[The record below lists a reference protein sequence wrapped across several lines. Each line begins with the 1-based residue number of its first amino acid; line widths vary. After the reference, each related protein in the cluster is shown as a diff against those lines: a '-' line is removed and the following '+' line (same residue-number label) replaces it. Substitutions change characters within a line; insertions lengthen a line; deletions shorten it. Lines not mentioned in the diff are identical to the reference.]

1 MDLKLK
7 ENLNLKLNI
16 IIKDI
21 RPIGM
26 VKFYKKD
33 NKLFKNNKKENKD
46 CMLKKT
52 LLNVFLI

>member
-1 MDLKLK
+1 
-7 ENLNLKLNI
+7 
-16 IIKDI
+16 
-21 RPIGM
+21 M